1 MTRIGLNHCNSRI
14 FPVEKPRM
22 KPLLTLCAA
31 VISAANVMAQL
42 PEPIPKPVSGA
53 RHPALSPDG
62 KQISFVY
69 RGDIWTAKSSGG
81 RARPL
86 TFHLAYDAYPVF
98 SPDGKWI
105 AFGSKRNGNWDIF
118 ILPSEG

>member
-1 MTRIGLNHCNSRI
+1 MNR
-14 FPVEKPRM
+14 
-22 KPLLTLCAA
+22 LLTLCAV
-31 VISAANVMAQL
+31 VITIVNAKAQL
-42 PEPIPKPVSGA
+42 PKPTPQPISGA

-62 KQISFVY
+62 KQMTFVY
-69 RGDIWTAKSSGG
+69 RGDVWTVKSSGG

-118 ILPSEG
+118 